1 MPLGNK
7 LTHERA
13 MRIPWR
19 SPRLRHSSSHCSS
32 VLRGA
37 SRIDILREDILIL
50 RLVECDSR
58 EFLFRPSFGV
68 VSLEVEAPVSPLRL

>member
-1 MPLGNK
+1 MSLGNK

-19 SPRLRHSSSHCSS
+19 PPDFVVRPAIVRQF
-32 VLRGA
+32 VGA
-37 SRIDILREDILIL
+37 CCALVFYEDILIL